1 MALEARRGGAYD
13 LTPTDDPFARGSAE
27 LEREHARR
35 KRSAIPTRPQSR
47 RAVDTCARNA
57 GGLSAIDGARL
68 WGPPANVCG
77 QDEITR
83 PVAAHLLTAGI
94 LRPKAGRAT
103 PELLLRSC
111 SAKPSAERTRRVGA
125 AWDVDQVHDE
135 AWVDCRAAHGGAHG
149 CAHVLARA
157 HPRARQALRRRLSS
171 PPRPVRGPLND
182 RTVTSPVTDFPSPQ
196 E

>member
-1 MALEARRGGAYD
+1 MTWR
-13 LTPTDDPFARGSAE
+13 PDDPFARPAAE
-27 LEREHARR
+27 LELDHARR
-35 KRSAIPTRPQSR
+35 KRSAIPARPQSR

-111 SAKPSAERTRRVGA
+111 SPKRSAERARRAGA
-125 AWDVDQVHDE
+125 AWDVDQVPG
-135 AWVDCRAAHGGAHG
+135 AGRVDVERLTAVLMDARTCSRVRTHGRG
-149 CAHVLARA
+149 
-157 HPRARQALRRRLSS
+157 RRCGVGSQGP
-171 PPRPVRGPLND
+171 PPRGPTGLERAVRGQPAD
-182 RTVTSPVTDFPSPQ
+182 FAESVTGN
-196 E
+196 